1 MILPKLKELVTY
13 MNNWMIYERELES
26 KLGETFSSSKLSMSK
41 KIKCFYLFGSAFV
54 SINILVDFIV
64 HATPPKFDHLLHG
77 LGLYF
82 VSFIICFWIISCR
95 YICIVSQILLRT
107 LKKSETL
114 NVAFPNKRTE
124 KSILGLRNLWFCLIS
139 DLAAPLGNSFSYA
152 CGIVIVNTVVN
163 ITYFTLQFVT
173 VYSKFED
180 AGSSNFYLIF
190 LVLFSS
196 QLVIIFV
203 EAEKARITV
212 LNCLQ
217 GSIEQTT
224 FLKTRKQTKK
234 FLIRFFSKAIVRAP
248 QISLD
253 GYFTVNR
260 QSLGQIVVSV
270 LSNVIIIF
278 QFGIKQRNYETV
290 EQFLQIIVETDQE
303 FYNFFK

>member
-139 DLAAPLGNSFSYA
+139 DLAAPL
-152 CGIVIVNTVVN
+152 
-163 ITYFTLQFVT
+163 